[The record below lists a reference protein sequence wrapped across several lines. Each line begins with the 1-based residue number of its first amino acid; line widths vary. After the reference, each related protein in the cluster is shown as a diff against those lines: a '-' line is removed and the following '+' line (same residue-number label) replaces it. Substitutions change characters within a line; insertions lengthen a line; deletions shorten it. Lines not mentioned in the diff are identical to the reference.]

1 MKKALVLA
9 FAAVMIF
16 GAAAFAD
23 MLSGNWSTGVCM
35 DGTGTFTL
43 FTSTLTVNYEVCN
56 WLFGAALGFGVGGW
70 ETVSFTADG
79 VLGAFSI
86 SSEVIFDPQTAL
98 FVSWDNTLSISLA
111 GVDIDIDFYMD
122 ATPFIL
128 ATVGI
133 SGDVGLCTLGIEA
146 IFGGECEFGFLGVCF
161 EFGFPFACV
170 EWIDVEVCFGCGTF
184 EGICFDIAG
193 LQLSGID
200 WLVFDLTICFDDGEA
215 GKTFTFVPGLS
226 LGAYDCITLYAELV
240 TDGDIEFDGID
251 VYGVGIYYE
260 WNGVYFESVTSFDPD
275 KNAALIGDAAYWEKL
290 CIGSVGD
297 SCCGGGFD
305 FNLCIYFDVLSPF
318 LFDVGLVEADL
329 GFGIGS
335 NFLVTGSLSITPG
348 GGLVEICLGFDVS
361 W

>member
-1 MKKALVLA
+1 MRKALVLA

-23 MLSGNWSTGVCM
+23 MLSGTWSTAVCM
-35 DGTGTFTL
+35 DGLGAFTL
-43 FTSTLTVNYEVCN
+43 FTSTLTVQYEVCN
-56 WLFGAALGFGVGGW
+56 WVFGAALGFSAAGW
-70 ETVSFTADG
+70 DTVSFTADG
-79 VLGAFSI
+79 VLGAFTIDSDL
-86 SSEVIFDPQTAL
+86 IFDPGTAA
-98 FVSWDNTLSISLA
+98 FVSWDNVIGISLA
-111 GVDIDIDFYMD
+111 GVDIDIEFGMD
-122 ATPFIL
+122 ATPFIGL
-128 ATVGI
+128 IVGI
-133 SGDVGLCTLGIEA
+133 GGDVGLCTLAIEA

-200 WLVFDLTICFDDGEA
+200 WLIFDLMICFDDGEL
-215 GKTFTFVPGLS
+215 GKYFTFIPSLN

-240 TDGDIEFDGID
+240 MGPGFEFDGID

-260 WNGVYFESVTSFDPD
+260 WNGVYFESITSFGPD
-275 KNAALIGDAAYWEKL
+275 WNEQLIGYPEYWECI

-305 FNLCIYFDVLSPF
+305 FNLCIYFDIGSPY
-318 LFDVGLVEADL
+318 LFDVGLVEVDL

-335 NFLVTGSLSITPG
+335 NFTVTGGLLITPG
-348 GGLVEICLGFDVS
+348 GGLLEFCLGFDVS

>member
-16 GAAAFAD
+16 GAAAFGD
-23 MLSGNWSTGVCM
+23 LLSGSWSTQVCM
-35 DGTGTFTL
+35 DAVPIFTL
-43 FTSTLTVNYEVCN
+43 FTSTLIVEYEVCN
-56 WLFGAALGFGVGGW
+56 WVFGAAFGFGFGGW

-86 SSEVIFDPQTAL
+86 GSEIIFDPITAA
-98 FVSWDNTLSISLA
+98 FVSWTNDMSLTLA
-111 GVDIDIDFYMD
+111 GVTIDFDFYMD
-122 ATPFIL
+122 ATPFTMLDI
-128 ATVGI
+128 GI
-133 SGDVGLCTLGIEA
+133 TGDVGLCTLGIDA
-146 IFGGECEFGFLGVCF
+146 MLGGDCSFDFLGVCF
-161 EFGFPFACV
+161 DFGFPFACV
-170 EWIDVEVCFGCGTF
+170 EWVDVEVCFGCGTF

-200 WLVFDLTICFDDGEA
+200 WLIFDFQVCFDDGVD
-215 GKTFTFVPGLS
+215 GKTFTFTPDLN

-240 TDGDIEFDGID
+240 TGVDFEFDGID
-251 VYGVGIYYE
+251 VYGLEIYYE
-260 WNGVYFESVTSFDPD
+260 WNGVYFQSVTSFEAS
-275 KNAALIGDAAYWEKL
+275 KNAALIGYAEYWEVI

-305 FNLCIYFDVLSPF
+305 FEVCIYFDETSTW
-318 LFDVGLVEADL
+318 LFDWGLTEINL

-335 NFLVTGSLSITPG
+335 NFTVTASLTIDA
-348 GGLVEICLGFDVS
+348 GGLQLMCLGFDVS